1 MARLDQLLQ
10 AAARQVGEPAG
21 QEAVEPFALVLG
33 AGLDCGGLPGGSVG
47 AVLILI
53 GLGHRPRDWTETMQA
68 LKILVAVMGALIIVG
83 TVIVV
88 VTIAQRMSRGGA
100 APGFG
105 KAALVLP
112 QGCRVVEMVS

>member
-1 MARLDQLLQ
+1 
-10 AAARQVGEPAG
+10 
-21 QEAVEPFALVLG
+21 
-33 AGLDCGGLPGGSVG
+33 
-47 AVLILI
+47 
-53 GLGHRPRDWTETMQA
+53 MQA
-68 LKILVAVMGALIIVG
+68 LKILVSVMGALIIVG

-112 QGCRVVEMVS
+112 QGCHVVEMTAAGAKLALRLGDGPGCQGIVIVDPETGRETGRLELLAQP